1 MNRFHLLSLE
11 EEETSAPTAPIQTT
25 KDNKDTN
32 KGAKT
37 QDATVKKGGKAP
49 ARMERRSRGVSKG
62 EGQKHQTVGKG
73 SWGRHTDGALPEEGA
88 AVADEATND
97 ETAEPP
103 KPAYK
108 TVKQYLAEQ
117 EQHQKRLSQ
126 LPQLNVRHANEGVEM
141 EDMEVVRKEAVAG
154 NAATKKTT
162 NLKEPVKKTL
172 SLQELNKVLPP
183 AERRPREQQ
192 ESRGERREEN
202 DRRPR
207 QNDDRRASQKTRDAP
222 AKASVKIDLSD
233 KTAFPSL
240 A

>member
-25 KDNKDTN
+25 KDTKET

-37 QDATVKKGGKAP
+37 NDSTAKKSSKAP
-49 ARMERRSRGVSKG
+49 ARMERRSRGLSKG

-88 AVADEATND
+88 AAADETTDD

-117 EQHQKRLSQ
+117 EQNQKRLSQ
-126 LPQLNVRHANEGVEM
+126 LPQLNVRHANEGIEM
-141 EDMEVVRKEAVAG
+141 DDMEVVRKEAVAG
-154 NAATKKTT
+154 NTVAKKTASS
-162 NLKEPVKKTL
+162 KQPVKKTL

-192 ESRGERREEN
+192 ESRTERREEN
-202 DRRPR
+202 RPR
-207 QNDDRRASQKTRDAP
+207 QNDDRRTPQKTRNVP